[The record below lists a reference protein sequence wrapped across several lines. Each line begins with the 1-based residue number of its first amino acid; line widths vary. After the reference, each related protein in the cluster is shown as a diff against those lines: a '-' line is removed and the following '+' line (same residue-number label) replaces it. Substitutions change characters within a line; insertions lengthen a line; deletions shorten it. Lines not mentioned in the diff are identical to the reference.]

1 MGFRWK
7 LRISKSMKRKNFHTC
22 QACIFAGGFTLLE
35 LLIVI
40 AIISLLLAVLIPG
53 LAKARAIAKR
63 LSCQSNLRQL
73 GIAWGLYF
81 DDHDGNLYRGINTNH
96 TFGGWEGTGGYGPD
110 RPLNGY
116 IGLDHGMPSENGAKV
131 FRCPA
136 DRGGVFGLP
145 SEERA
150 YQYFGNSYQTNILI
164 IGPTQIGWSNAILK
178 PLHDEI
184 NVQLKDFKF
193 PDIST
198 HPASLALVGDNNW
211 MQEWHPLIL
220 THAEDWHGKERHHNI
235 AFLDGHVSFVRIRK
249 GLYVTPEYSIVPFR
263 QLNQLACQVQEEI
276 E

>member
-7 LRISKSMKRKNFHTC
+7 LRIRKSMRRKHFHICRT
-22 QACIFAGGFTLLE
+22 CIFADGFTLLE

-40 AIISLLLAVLIPG
+40 AIISLLLTVLIPG
-53 LAKARAIAKR
+53 LGKARAMAKR
-63 LSCQSNLRQL
+63 ISCQSNLRQL
-73 GIAWGLYF
+73 SIAWGLYF
-81 DDHDGNLYRGINTNH
+81 DDHDGNLYRGLNTNH
-96 TFGGWEGTGGYGPD
+96 DFGGWEGTGGFGPN
-110 RPLNGY
+110 RPLNVHV
-116 IGLDHGMPSENGAKV
+116 GLDPGMPTENATKV

-136 DRGGVFGLP
+136 DRGGIFGVP
-145 SEERA
+145 PEERA

-164 IGPTQIGWSNAILK
+164 IGPTQIGFATPILK
-178 PLHDEI
+178 PLHDAI
-184 NVQLKDFKF
+184 NARLENFKF

-211 MQEWHPLIL
+211 MQEWHPLIP
-220 THAEDWHGKERHHNI
+220 THAEDWHDKARHHNI
-235 AFLDGHVSFVRIRK
+235 AFLDGHVDFVRIRK